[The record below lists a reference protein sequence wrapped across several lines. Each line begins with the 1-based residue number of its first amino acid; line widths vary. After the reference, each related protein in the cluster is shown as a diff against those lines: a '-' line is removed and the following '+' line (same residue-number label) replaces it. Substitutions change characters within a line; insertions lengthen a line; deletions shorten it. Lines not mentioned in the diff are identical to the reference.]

1 MTIIR
6 ITTGVPG
13 LDELLQGGF
22 PKGSIIL
29 VSGMPGTG
37 KTLFGMHFIYEGAK
51 NDQRS
56 LYVTL
61 DERIEKLILE
71 AETIGIKLRNFIDA
85 GKIEFLYLD
94 VEKEEDFI
102 ETITKKVREGNFER
116 MVIDSISALCET
128 PIFLRE
134 LEESHKFAK
143 LLDTMIPVPLDAPLV
158 TRMHITTIINELRG
172 LNCTSIL
179 ISELIDESKGLSRD
193 TITEFLVDGVII
205 LTLDETMD
213 IRKMKIRKMR
223 GTKHTLTPQ
232 SIEIT
237 SQGLRIKK
245 DVI

>member
-1 MTIIR
+1 
-6 ITTGVPG
+6 
-13 LDELLQGGF
+13 
-22 PKGSIIL
+22 
-29 VSGMPGTG
+29 
-37 KTLFGMHFIYEGAK
+37 
-51 NDQRS
+51 
-56 LYVTL
+56 
-61 DERIEKLILE
+61 
-71 AETIGIKLRNFIDA
+71 
-85 GKIEFLYLD
+85 
-94 VEKEEDFI
+94 
-102 ETITKKVREGNFER
+102 
-116 MVIDSISALCET
+116 
-128 PIFLRE
+128 
-134 LEESHKFAK
+134 
-143 LLDTMIPVPLDAPLV
+143 MIPVPLDAPLV